1 MINKKWGDINMDENE
16 EIDLKD
22 FFRIIWKGKNVIF
35 IVTIIGLIIGY
46 VYTMFF
52 LKPKYTAYTK
62 LIMVQTNTS
71 GDNSKGI
78 TQTDVTMN
86 DKLVPT
92 YQSLATTNSV
102 VREVINNLGLNEDED
117 SLRKKISVTSEK
129 STQVLIISVTDSDPE
144 MATKIANELS
154 EVFSRKV
161 SEIYKIDNINIV
173 DKAEVPEN
181 PSNINHKK
189 DILIF
194 AGGSFV
200 LSIIFVFL
208 KNIFDNTV
216 SSREDV
222 ERELNLIVLN
232 EIPDCTELIS
242 NNKR

>member
-78 TQTDVTMN
+78 TQTDVTMY

-117 SLRKKISVTSEK
+117 SLRKNISVTSEK

-173 DKAEVPEN
+173 DKAEEPEN

>member
-62 LIMVQTNTS
+62 LIMAPTNTS

-92 YQSLATTNSV
+92 YQSIATTNSV

-129 STQVLIISVTDSDPE
+129 STQVLIISVTDSNPE

-173 DKAEVPEN
+173 DKAEEPEN

-216 SSREDV
+216 SSREDI
-222 ERELNLIVLN
+222 EKELNIIVLN

>member
-62 LIMVQTNTS
+62 LIMAQTNTS

-78 TQTDVTMN
+78 TQTDVTMY
-86 DKLVPT
+86 DKLLPT

-194 AGGSFV
+194 AVGSFV

-216 SSREDV
+216 SSREDI
-222 ERELNLIVLN
+222 EKELNIIVLN

>member
-1 MINKKWGDINMDENE
+1 MEENE

-22 FFRIIWKGKNVIF
+22 FFRILWKGKDVILIF
-35 IVTIIGLIIGY
+35 TVIGVVIGY
-46 VYTMFF
+46 VYTMFL
-52 LKPKYTAYTK
+52 LKPKYTSYTK
-62 LIMVQTNTS
+62 LIMVQTNAS
-71 GDNSKGI
+71 GDNSKSI
-78 TQTDVTMN
+78 TQTDVMMN
-86 DKLVPT
+86 DKLVAT
-92 YQSLATTNSV
+92 YQSIATTNSV
-102 VREVINNLGLNEDED
+102 VREVISNLGLNESED

-129 STQVLIISVTDSDPE
+129 STQVIIISVTDSNPE
-144 MATKIANELS
+144 ISAEIANELS
-154 EVFSRKV
+154 EVFSRKI

-173 DKAEVPEN
+173 DKAEVLTK

>member
-1 MINKKWGDINMDENE
+1 MDENE

-22 FFRIIWKGKNVIF
+22 FFRIIWDGKNVIF

-144 MATKIANELS
+144 MATKIANEVS

-216 SSREDV
+216 SSREDI
-222 ERELNLIVLN
+222 ERGLNLIVLN